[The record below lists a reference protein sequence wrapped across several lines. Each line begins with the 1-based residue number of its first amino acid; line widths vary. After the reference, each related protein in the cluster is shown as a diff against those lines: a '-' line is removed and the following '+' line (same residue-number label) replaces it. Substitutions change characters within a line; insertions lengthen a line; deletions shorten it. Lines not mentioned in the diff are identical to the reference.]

1 MTLTQ
6 EIFFQIWKL
15 LPNMVVP
22 QTGKGAK
29 AAHANQESIGC
40 IEHHKGNV
48 RPGNRTTCVR
58 VSGAFYAVMV
68 TQYLQ
73 RIGFASSPPPPHPTQ
88 TIDHAVLRFALI
100 TKHTYQLATL
110 SIGHFGKPKTFYFD
124 WFYSFLTVI

>member
-22 QTGKGAK
+22 QTGEGTK
-29 AAHANQESIGC
+29 AAHANQESIGR

-58 VSGAFYAVMV
+58 VSGAFYAMMV

-73 RIGFASSPPPPHPTQ
+73 RVALSLHHLPLRPTPHKRSIMQFYVLHSSQSILTSWPLYPLAISENPRPFISTGFIHS
-88 TIDHAVLRFALI
+88 
-100 TKHTYQLATL
+100 
-110 SIGHFGKPKTFYFD
+110 
-124 WFYSFLTVI
+124 